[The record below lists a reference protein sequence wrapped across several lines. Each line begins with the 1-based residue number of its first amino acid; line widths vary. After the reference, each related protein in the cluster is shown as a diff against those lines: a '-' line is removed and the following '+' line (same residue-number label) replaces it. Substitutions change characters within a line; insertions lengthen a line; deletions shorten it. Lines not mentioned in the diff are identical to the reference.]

1 MSIQKAD
8 NISAFIS
15 NRGKKD
21 HERHKKWCIERSI
34 IRLGTK
40 TGGNKIKDLSE
51 FRVLPRAKTD
61 NILFIEG

>member
-1 MSIQKAD
+1 MKGI
-8 NISAFIS
+8 
-15 NRGKKD
+15 
-21 HERHKKWCIERSI
+21 KKWCIERSI